1 MPVGKDE
8 NETFN
13 TLKNQGYAFGHNFGH
28 GDKYLSTVLA
38 HLMMLAFNAPLAARI
53 DQIQQRCCA
62 VFRRARA
69 RARCPKYLW
78 ERMRAAGGAGLGHV
92 LRGRREGPDVRV
104 GGNCCG
110 PSLTLDLDTL
120 TCWRS

>member
-13 TLKNQGYAFGHNFGH
+13 TLKNQGDAFGHNFGH
-28 GDKYLSTVLA
+28 GDKHLSTVLA
-38 HLMMLAFNAPLAARI
+38 HLMMLAFLV

-69 RARCPKYLW
+69 RRPKYLW
-78 ERMRAAGGAGLGHV
+78 ERMRGVLALLAVPDWDTFYAVVARDRTAAL
-92 LRGRREGPDVRV
+92 EPPD
-104 GGNCCG
+104 
-110 PSLTLDLDTL
+110 P
-120 TCWRS
+120 

>member
-28 GDKYLSTVLA
+28 GDKHLSTVLA

-62 VFRRARA
+62 VFRRARV
-69 RARCPKYLW
+69 RAKRPKYLW
-78 ERMRAAGGAGLGHV
+78 EQMRSAFLLVAV
-92 LRGRREGPDVRV
+92 PDWE
-104 GGNCCG
+104 
-110 PSLTLDLDTL
+110 TLYAVATKDRAVAVAILDT
-120 TCWRS
+120 S

>member
-28 GDKYLSTVLA
+28 GDKHLATVLA
-38 HLMMLAFNAPLAARI
+38 HLMMLAFLI

-62 VFRRARA
+62 VFRRART
-69 RARCPKYLW
+69 RAKRPKYLW
-78 ERMRAAGGAGLGHV
+78 EQVRSAFLLAAV
-92 LRGRREGPDVRV
+92 PDWETLYALATKDRV
-104 GGNCCG
+104 AAVAVV
-110 PSLTLDLDTL
+110 DT
-120 TCWRS
+120 S